1 MPSPMLPNLVGG
13 ADTRGFSPP
22 DKPGRWDYR
31 PAAALITLASNL
43 DVSGPPESERL
54 DSTPTVWARVLGFAI
69 ALTDPSHPLH
79 SDSVGA
85 FRGFLALLAL
95 RERLSVTIQVHPLNL
110 AKEAAQET
118 LFLHVAQALIPDAV
132 MDPGTKWD
140 RVFVFYLA
148 DHLGSETIGMTSPLT
163 LVCPNEGSHLTLLGH
178 LPWFRGGR
186 FVNPIPYLPD
196 RVRQDV
202 GWWIQQVC
210 DQLVAAGAAG
220 WRGGWTARLLAEL
233 WSFRADLQ
241 AGLPMVN
248 RPAVSAS
255 QLPLNYGVYVHLRD
269 ALAHETH
276 PSDLVLQ
283 CLHKSRP
290 YLLMDLY
297 IYDPHL
303 PANLNISEE
312 EAANVVFLDNFNYVS
327 VHTIALG
334 EDRTYLGH
342 IALPANAEWR
352 RPEEFFTDRLV
363 LVSVKNAF
371 PGTLAI
377 KGQDTVAADS
387 TALLPV
393 KEELLYY
400 LTPDYIQ
407 RNAQFQVDGAGI
419 RVLLKLPLP
428 HNRHLNISRTYA
440 DHEIVRT
447 LHLPLLEVW
456 PDFHSPQWRPYFT
469 FWHRGAA
476 ENPFSAKPFIPTGN
490 KESFAEAACE
500 ITELDTAPGSFVC
513 YQTEIGPAGP
523 ELKQAGVLLTSF
535 REQLPALPPGAGQ
548 TFEIGVDF
556 GTTNTRADLRAPGGL
571 PQPLQLQVSPLAVTG
586 ATAGTRLG
594 YLLRYFLPPFSLEH
608 GERIYEQVP
617 LLSFYRTRTDAA
629 GPVINP
635 LREGHILFYDH
646 HFFARDEHDPLAS
659 RNVHSYLKWEA
670 GQKPMVMAYL
680 KQLCLHC
687 AAEAFRQGGR
697 TLNWYYS
704 LPTAFSLGTRADFI
718 ALWSTVRDWTH
729 AKTGVAC
736 NPPHWLTES
745 VAAARYFTN
754 RGAFPGVAAVVID
767 IGEGTS
773 DIAIWAENKLILQ
786 ASVRLTGTEMFL
798 QPLFENRRELL
809 PLLLAGVFTDPF
821 VQRLSGMQSAY
832 YRQFYA
838 QMDGLLRAEG
848 LSVRQRV
855 LPNFARLGP
864 LIAPMG
870 LGLCGLFY
878 YVGLML
884 RHLRERGLYGEDIPQ
899 VFVGGNGSNLFHWV
913 ARGAWT
919 PASAVNGLFRD
930 VFLEAAGLPD
940 PQRHF
945 AINLSAEPKAEASIG
960 LIVDVSS
967 TLGQYDD
974 VNAAAFSSVVA
985 GEPFRIGRQALAE
998 HATFTVQQLSA
1009 GVNALQAPSLRR
1021 LLQLY
1026 RSATEGQ
1033 NAILPPIPSGDHGA
1047 LLNQAETCIRNW
1059 VVSRRTKDPNDIEL
1073 EPLFIVGLRKLLDE
1087 ISCICQQQQN

>member
-1 MPSPMLPNLVGG
+1 MPTLMLPNLVGG
-13 ADTRGFSPP
+13 VGFPPP
-22 DKPGRWDYR
+22 DRAGHWDYR
-31 PAAALITLASNL
+31 PAGALTTLANRL
-43 DVSGPPESERL
+43 DVGGPLGAERL
-54 DSTPTVWARVLGFAI
+54 ESIPSLWARALGFAI
-69 ALTDPSHPLH
+69 ALTDPAHPLH
-79 SDSVGA
+79 SRSVEA
-85 FRGFLALLAL
+85 FRGLLALLAL
-95 RERLSVTIQVHPLNL
+95 RERQRVIIHVHPLNL
-110 AKEAAQET
+110 AKGAA
-118 LFLHVAQALIPDAV
+118 FKNPFVHVAQMLIPAAV
-132 MDPGTKWD
+132 MDPATKWD
-140 RVFVFYLA
+140 RLFVFYLA
-148 DHLGSETIGMTSPLT
+148 DHSSTQAIGMTSPLT
-163 LVCPNEGSHLTLLGH
+163 LVYPNEGAHLSLLAH
-178 LPWFRGGR
+178 LNWFRGDR
-186 FVNPIPYLPD
+186 FIDPVRCLSD
-196 RVRQDV
+196 KARQDV
-202 GWWIQQVC
+202 GWWIQQMHQ
-210 DQLVAAGAAG
+210 QLVTAGAAG
-220 WRGGWTARLLAEL
+220 WDANWSAPLLAEL
-233 WSFRADLQ
+233 ESFRADLQ
-241 AGLPMVN
+241 EGLPIAAP
-248 RPAVSAS
+248 PALSAN
-255 QLPLNYGVYVHLRD
+255 QMPLSYGVYVHLRD
-269 ALAHETH
+269 ALEPVPDT

-283 CLHKSRP
+283 CLHQPRA
-290 YLLMDLY
+290 YLLKDLY
-297 IYDPHL
+297 IYDSNL
-303 PANLNISEE
+303 PANLNISEA
-312 EAANVVFLDNFNYVS
+312 EASNLVFLKDFNYAS
-327 VHTIALG
+327 VRTVAAG
-334 EDRTYLGH
+334 EDRTRLGH

-363 LVSVKNAF
+363 LIGEKNAF
-371 PGTLAI
+371 PGARLI
-377 KGQDTVAADS
+377 RGQDTVAANA
-387 TALLPV
+387 TALLPI
-393 KEELLYY
+393 KEELLSY

-407 RNAQFQVDGAGI
+407 WNAQFQVDGAGI
-419 RVLLKLPLP
+419 RVLLRLPLP

-500 ITELDTAPGSFVC
+500 ITELDSAPGSFVC

-523 ELKQAGVLLTSF
+523 ALKQAGVLLTSF
-535 REQLPALPPGAGQ
+535 REQLPALAPGAGR

-571 PQPLQLQVSPLAVTG
+571 PQPLQLQVSPLGVTA

-594 YLLRYFLPPFSLEH
+594 QLLRNFLPPFSLQH
-608 GERIYEQVP
+608 GERIYETAP

-646 HFFARDEHDPLAS
+646 HFFAGDEHDPLAS
-659 RNVHSYLKWEA
+659 RNVYSYLKWEA
-670 GQKPMVMAYL
+670 GHQSMATAYL

-697 TLNWYYS
+697 TLHWYYS
-704 LPTAFSLGTRADFI
+704 LPTAFSLGRRADFI
-718 ALWSTVRDWTH
+718 ALWAAVREWVEQQ
-729 AKTGVAC
+729 TGLAC
-736 NPPHWLTES
+736 NQPSWLTES
-745 VAAARYFTN
+745 VAAARYFTD
-754 RGAFPGVAAVVID
+754 RGALPGVAAVVVD
-767 IGEGTS
+767 IGGGTS

-786 ASVRLTGTEMFL
+786 TSVRLAGTEMFL
-798 QPLFENRRELL
+798 QPLFENRREML
-809 PLLLAGVFTDPF
+809 PLLLAGVVTDPF
-821 VQRLSGMQSAY
+821 VHRLSGMQSAY

-940 PQRHF
+940 PQRRF

-960 LIVDVSS
+960 LIVDVQS
-967 TLGQYDD
+967 TLGQFDD
-974 VNAAAFSSVVA
+974 VNAAAFTSVVA
-985 GEPFRIGRQALAE
+985 GEPFEVSGLASSE
-998 HATFTVQQLSA
+998 HAAFTSQQLSA
-1009 GVNALQAPSLRR
+1009 GVKAEKAPSLRR
-1021 LLQLY
+1021 LLEFYKQN
-1026 RSATEGQ
+1026 TEGQ
-1033 NAILPPIPSGDHGA
+1033 NAILPPVPGGRERDLLDQAA
-1047 LLNQAETCIRNW
+1047 LSIRNW
-1059 VVSRRTKDPNDIEL
+1059 LVNCRGKNQNNIEL
-1073 EPLFIVGLRKLLDE
+1073 EPLFIVGLRKLLE
-1087 ISCICQQQQN
+1087 EAGRARPQQN